1 MNLLSMQT
9 QARVERVCKELR
21 DMGAR
26 VRIMST
32 DVTRDECLLLVV
44 PADDHEALFAL
55 RVSEALAYDRAQ
67 LSGKA

>member
-1 MNLLSMQT
+1 MNLLSIQT
-9 QARVERVCKELR
+9 QARVERVCKELK

-44 PADDHEALFAL
+44 PADDHEGIFAL
-55 RVSEALAYDRAQ
+55 RVSDALAYDRAPPN
-67 LSGKA
+67 G